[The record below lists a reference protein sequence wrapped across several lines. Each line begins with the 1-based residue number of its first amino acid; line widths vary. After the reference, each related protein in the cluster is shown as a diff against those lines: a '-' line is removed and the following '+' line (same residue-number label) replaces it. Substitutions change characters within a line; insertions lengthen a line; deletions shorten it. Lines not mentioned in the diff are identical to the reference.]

1 MIGDR
6 SEQLMHEVC
15 AGREPLSALEDLAMQ
30 YYDIKESL
38 DKRFKNIHNEK
49 RVPEEFEAVK
59 TQIAWQNKITHA
71 PDTCRSM
78 LTIAEKQE
86 SLPEVTEPNDI
97 PFKLYYTGEPC
108 HYCGSRSSYECN
120 HTIDENTKCTKRLC
134 RP

>member
-1 MIGDR
+1 MQMMNTRHETELKVVGPFSQRSLFDNKRIRMIGDR

-49 RVPEEFEAVK
+49 RVPENFEAVK

-71 PDTCRSM
+71 LDTCRSM

-86 SLPEVTEPNDI
+86 SLP
-97 PFKLYYTGEPC
+97 
-108 HYCGSRSSYECN
+108 
-120 HTIDENTKCTKRLC
+120 
-134 RP
+134 